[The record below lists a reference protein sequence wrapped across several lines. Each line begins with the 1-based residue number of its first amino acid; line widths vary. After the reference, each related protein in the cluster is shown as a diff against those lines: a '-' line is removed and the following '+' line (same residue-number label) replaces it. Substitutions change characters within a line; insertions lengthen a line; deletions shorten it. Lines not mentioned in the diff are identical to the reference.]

1 MYEYYFKIKKGDIEF
16 ECSTND
22 KVTFEEKLSDWINGI
37 VKGEYVKPPENIK
50 RSGEEDLSESENVQ
64 TEESGLQRSGFIDV
78 KNLVSINNMTTPQ
91 YNSSLMNEDTEQISE
106 ADFEQTLADSIQNP
120 KTEVVEKQD
129 SLSDFEG
136 YLNSYNPQND
146 TDRLIVAAKYILNI
160 ENQERFSIKQLNAK
174 LVPATGQPVDH
185 SMIENAIEQNLVRI
199 VPDLT
204 GTSEFTEYTL
214 TEEGEG
220 YFVD

>member
-22 KVTFEEKLSDWINGI
+22 KITFEEKLSDWINGI
-37 VKGEYVKPPENIK
+37 VQGRCDTSMSAENNNDDSSQK
-50 RSGEEDLSESENVQ
+50 SENSLNDKNQ
-64 TEESGLQRSGFIDV
+64 LQRSGFIDV
-78 KNLVSINNMTTPQ
+78 KNLVSINDMAAPQ
-91 YNSSLMNEDTEQISE
+91 FNTSFIRQENTEEVS
-106 ADFEQTLADSIQNP
+106 DKNFEETLAESIQNP
-120 KTEVVEKQD
+120 KTEVVEKKD

-146 TDRLIVAAKYILNI
+146 TDRLIVTAKYILNI
-160 ENQERFSIKQLNAK
+160 ENQERFSIKQLNSK
-174 LVPATGQPVDH
+174 LVPSTGKPIDH
-185 SMIENAIEQNLVRI
+185 SMIESALEQNLIRI

-204 GTSEFTEYTL
+204 GMSEFTEYTL
-214 TEEGEG
+214 TEDGEG